1 MTASASLALAAL
13 FGIHMPSLHA
23 PWPHAAEVSRVE
35 GWTLKARLDRGDKLV
50 LVDVR
55 ETFEWEINRIPG
67 SKLIPLGELSS
78 RMSELDSSDEMV
90 FICKLGPRSGTA
102 VRELQKAG
110 FTKTFN
116 LAGGLR
122 DWWEKVDP
130 SMPKY

>member
-1 MTASASLALAAL
+1 MDMFSRIFGSPVPALNPQELSEKLKSATPPL
-13 FGIHMPSLHA
+13 I
-23 PWPHAAEVSRVE
+23 
-35 GWTLKARLDRGDKLV
+35 
-50 LVDVR
+50 VDVR
-55 ETFEWEINRIPG
+55 EPEEYQAGHIAQ